1 MRSGRSLVVL
11 LVVALGLGAYLYFV
25 ESKRDPDA
33 AEKKDKLFTVEADKI
48 DALEIHAAS
57 GETTRVEKAGDTWK
71 IAAPIAT
78 GADSSAVSS
87 IADALSTA
95 EIVTVLQDDA
105 PADLAQFGLQPA
117 RFSIAYRTA
126 GDATEHRLN
135 IGKKTPT
142 GSELYAQVAGQPRL
156 LLLNG
161 FLEDTFNRTTF
172 DLRDKKVLSF
182 DRETVDHITLQG
194 TSGRAVELAK
204 EDSDWKLTA
213 PVAARADFSPV
224 DSLISRIEGVQM
236 TSVAHEGAEPSAA
249 DLKKFGLD
257 KPRLVATLGAKS
269 TRAALALGADKDET
283 SIYARDLSRPLV
295 FTVDKSL
302 VADLEKQP
310 ADLRIKDVF
319 VFKSYTAV
327 GLDLTVGGSTATFT
341 KSTPP
346 AEGAAAGPD
355 VWKQTAPSAKD
366 VNATAMADL
375 LNTLSSIRADRFVT
389 EFPNAGE
396 DVIVTARYGTAA
408 SPTEERVTLR
418 KAGTTVYAF
427 SGKDPGAAVVPT
439 DSFDKAVSQ
448 FKDLTGTK

>member
-33 AEKKDKLFTVEADKI
+33 AEKKDKVFAVEADKI

-78 GADSSAVSS
+78 GADGSAVSS

-126 GDATEHRLN
+126 GDTTEHRLN

-182 DRETVDHITLQG
+182 DR
-194 TSGRAVELAK
+194 
-204 EDSDWKLTA
+204 
-213 PVAARADFSPV
+213 
-224 DSLISRIEGVQM
+224 
-236 TSVAHEGAEPSAA
+236 
-249 DLKKFGLD
+249 
-257 KPRLVATLGAKS
+257 
-269 TRAALALGADKDET
+269 
-283 SIYARDLSRPLV
+283 
-295 FTVDKSL
+295 
-302 VADLEKQP
+302 
-310 ADLRIKDVF
+310 
-319 VFKSYTAV
+319 
-327 GLDLTVGGSTATFT
+327 
-341 KSTPP
+341 
-346 AEGAAAGPD
+346 
-355 VWKQTAPSAKD
+355 
-366 VNATAMADL
+366 
-375 LNTLSSIRADRFVT
+375 
-389 EFPNAGE
+389 
-396 DVIVTARYGTAA
+396 
-408 SPTEERVTLR
+408 
-418 KAGTTVYAF
+418 
-427 SGKDPGAAVVPT
+427 
-439 DSFDKAVSQ
+439 
-448 FKDLTGTK
+448 